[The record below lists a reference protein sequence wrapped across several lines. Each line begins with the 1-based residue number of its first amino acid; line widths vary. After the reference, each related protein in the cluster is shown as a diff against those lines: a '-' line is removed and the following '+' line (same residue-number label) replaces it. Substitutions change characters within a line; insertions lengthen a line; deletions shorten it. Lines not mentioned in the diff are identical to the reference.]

1 MGELSTIKRLPC
13 QSKCGWTGTET
24 FGDHCPFLLHS
35 LYPYFLGLLYKA
47 DMQDIWACCPAEYGI
62 DTVMS
67 RETNNKL
74 FPDVPDDWWVIYAE
88 VVKVNGYCQYGYM
101 AGDKILFPV
110 CHKENYICPAGIN
123 NIFPFLNLEIP
134 KCINLNKLH
143 CPDWKEDIFYKV
155 NE

>member
-1 MGELSTIKRLPC
+1 
-13 QSKCGWTGTET
+13 
-24 FGDHCPFLLHS
+24 
-35 LYPYFLGLLYKA
+35 
-47 DMQDIWACCPAEYGI
+47 MQDIWACCPAEYGI
-62 DTVMS
+62 DTVIR
-67 RETNNKL
+67 REANNKL

-110 CHKENYICPAGIN
+110 CHKEDYICPAGIN

-143 CPDWKEDIFYKV
+143 CPDWKEDIYYKV